1 MNTILNINNRTIM
14 KFKNIN
20 INKNEIIFNIIQLLF
35 GSLVVFI
42 MMYLVVPN
50 VIIFSVSIAD
60 MIFKLCL
67 NTEIGNESINYM
79 FTSFQ
84 LSCCSLAILLAV
96 LFSNYAYFL
105 RYNYYIKHKSL
116 FNNQN
121 FIYLFR
127 ILNNLHHVFYKNK
140 QLEQQFK
147 VSCSNI
153 ETINKF
159 IKIAKNKNDIQ
170 TTHRLLEL
178 KSLINS
184 FNEFTLDKIKYN
196 HEYKDLTKFMKN
208 NNENFKIKL
217 DKIAQE
223 NNLIYKDNN

>member
-14 KFKNIN
+14 KFKNID

-35 GSLVVFI
+35 GSLGFFI
-42 MMYLVVPN
+42 MMYLVLPN
-50 VIIFSVSIAD
+50 VIIFSISIGD
-60 MIFKLCL
+60 IISKLCL
-67 NTEIGNESINYM
+67 NVDIKNELINDM

-84 LSCCSLAILLAV
+84 LSCCSFAILLAV
-96 LFSNYAYFL
+96 LFSNYVYFL
-105 RYNYYIKHKSL
+105 RYNYYIKHKLL

-121 FIYLFR
+121 FIYLFK
-127 ILNNLHHVFYKNK
+127 ILNNLHHVFYKSK
-140 QLEQQFK
+140 ELEQQFK

-153 ETINKF
+153 ATTNKF
-159 IKIAKNKNDIQ
+159 IKIAQNKNDIQ
-170 TTHRLLEL
+170 TTNKLLEL

-184 FNEFTLDKIKYN
+184 FHEFTLDKIKYN
-196 HEYKDLTKFMKN
+196 YEYKDLTKFMKN
-208 NNENFKIKL
+208 NNEKFKIKL